1 MTMMPPSWA
10 LADSAWRSA
19 SARTFL
25 GRSMA
30 WLRTTGPNA
39 RPPPRKMLTRAEPW
53 RALPVPFWRYI
64 FLPVRQISARFL
76 TLWVPR
82 CRFASCHTMQRWMRS
97 VRGVSPKIASDSSTE
112 PAASPASVVTFSSMS
127 RSLGRRRFGRRGALR
142 RHRRFA
148 FATRQ
153 PELAGLRHRI
163 GQPLLHG
170 IAHGDPAALGAR
182 HRAFHQ
188 DEAALDVGLHH
199 LEIERGDTLDA
210 EMAGHLL
217 VLEGLARVLATA
229 GRAVR
234 AVRDRHAVRCP

>member
-1 MTMMPPSWA
+1 MTMIPPSCA
-10 LADSAWRSA
+10 LADSAWRKA

-39 RPPPRKMLTRAEPW
+39 RPPPRKRLARPEPW

-64 FLPVRQISARFL
+64 FLPVRLISARFL

-97 VRGVSPKIASDSSTE
+97 VRGVSPKIASGSSTE

-127 RSLGRRRFGRRGALR
+127 RPLCRRRRLGCRLAAIAAG
-142 RHRRFA
+142 
-148 FATRQ
+148 Q
-153 PELAGLRHRI
+153 PELARLRHGI
-163 GQPLLHG
+163 GQSLLHG

-188 DEAALDVGLHH
+188 DEATLDVGLHH
-199 LEIERGDTLDA
+199 LQIERGD
-210 EMAGHLL
+210 
-217 VLEGLARVLATA
+217 
-229 GRAVR
+229 
-234 AVRDRHAVRCP
+234 